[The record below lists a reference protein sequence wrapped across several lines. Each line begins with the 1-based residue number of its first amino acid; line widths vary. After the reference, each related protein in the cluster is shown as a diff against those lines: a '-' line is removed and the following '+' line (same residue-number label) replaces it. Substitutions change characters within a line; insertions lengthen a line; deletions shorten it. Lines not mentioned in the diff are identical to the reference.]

1 MASKEHQ
8 QRLSVELRLQRKGL
22 PLEHADYIKSHNGK
36 CEICG
41 EPGDGRWGQLNVD
54 HCHETNVFRGLLC
67 SNCNRGLG
75 MFMDRPDLLRQAAIY
90 LERVEQDNRKIIEQ
104 HIFQEAA

>member
-1 MASKEHQ
+1 
-8 QRLSVELRLQRKGL
+8 
-22 PLEHADYIKSHNGK
+22 
-36 CEICG
+36 
-41 EPGDGRWGQLNVD
+41 
-54 HCHETNVFRGLLC
+54 
-67 SNCNRGLG
+67 